1 LGTLC
6 TRSGGYAEVYKA
18 TDRKTGE
25 AWALKV
31 IFRDRVKNQKRLDQE
46 IEALRRAQHPSII
59 RQYETIHTK
68 ERLYLMQDLCVGTED
83 ARPGRHPG
91 LTRQSLVDSLSPR
104 LAQGR
109 GRLLVRPSDR
119 FRRL

>member
-1 LGTLC
+1 M
-6 TRSGGYAEVYKA
+6 YKA

-68 ERLYLMQDLCVGTED
+68 ERLYLVQDLCVGTAD
-83 ARPGRHPG
+83 AGPGKRAG
-91 LTRQSLVDSLSPR
+91 LTQRSLGGSSLPQWV
-104 LAQGR
+104 QGR
-109 GRLLVRPSDR
+109 RRVPVRPADR